1 MGRSRSKDEGEYT
14 GICEYRDWAGVIMVY
29 IGVDKI
35 KNYKEG
41 QGDMA
46 YLRE

>member
-1 MGRSRSKDEGEYT
+1 
-14 GICEYRDWAGVIMVY
+14 MVY

-46 YLRE
+46 YLRECGYKVYIIVGGCGGT